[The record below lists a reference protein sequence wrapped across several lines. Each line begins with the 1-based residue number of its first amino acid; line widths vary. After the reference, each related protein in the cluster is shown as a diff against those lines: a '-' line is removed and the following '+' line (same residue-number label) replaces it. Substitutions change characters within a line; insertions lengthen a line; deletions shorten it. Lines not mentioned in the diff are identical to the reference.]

1 MVNVGMS
8 FQLHGTYAL
17 VDGDRGRSSAA
28 PWDPFG
34 IWPKGRRYIWAFLSV
49 LILGLQGPAF
59 LRSLRPPPAA
69 GVDFFQ
75 DWAAARNLLN
85 GDSPYGD
92 ILDAAQV
99 YLGRGANP
107 VAGIASPAHPPTA
120 VLVVTPFALLD
131 YPEAMVVWNL
141 VSLALFVCAVGL
153 LLRGLSLRLPLLA
166 ILPALALLLISPPF
180 RMQVNQGQFNLLL
193 LALLV
198 GGWYAV
204 GAERPVLGGAL
215 LGSAAALKLFPALL
229 LIHYALRREWKVAI
243 AGTSMM
249 VMLMAI
255 SAVIVGLESTN
266 DFLTRVLPS
275 VDSFKA
281 GWRNVSIHGFWW
293 KLFFPGLELLDAA
306 RASPELSRVSINPPL
321 RSPAVASW
329 ASLVSV
335 LVILVVWGRH
345 ILKGM
350 GRVPADVQLALT
362 LVVMVLVSPV
372 AWLHYLVL
380 LIPSFVFLWTR
391 LSASRRQR
399 YALLLLLLAV
409 MGPVWEL
416 LLPPGSDPLSFAW
429 PGVVTTLSIPTWGMI
444 GLLLFIL
451 FLPQPAPAD

>member
-1 MVNVGMS
+1 M
-8 FQLHGTYAL
+8 T
-17 VDGDRGRSSAA
+17 SS
-28 PWDPFG
+28 
-34 IWPKGRRYIWAFLSV
+34 
-49 LILGLQGPAF
+49 
-59 LRSLRPPPAA
+59 
-69 GVDFFQ
+69 
-75 DWAAARNLLN
+75 
-85 GDSPYGD
+85 
-92 ILDAAQV
+92 
-99 YLGRGANP
+99 
-107 VAGIASPAHPPTA
+107 
-120 VLVVTPFALLD
+120 
-131 YPEAMVVWNL
+131 
-141 VSLALFVCAVGL
+141 
-153 LLRGLSLRLPLLA
+153 
-166 ILPALALLLISPPF
+166 
-180 RMQVNQGQFNLLL
+180 
-193 LALLV
+193 
-198 GGWYAV
+198 
-204 GAERPVLGGAL
+204 
-215 LGSAAALKLFPALL
+215 
-229 LIHYALRREWKVAI
+229 
-243 AGTSMM
+243 
-249 VMLMAI
+249 
-255 SAVIVGLESTN
+255 LESY
-266 DFLTRVLPS
+266 
-275 VDSFKA
+275 
-281 GWRNVSIHGFWW
+281 WRNVSIHGFWW

-306 RASPELSRVSINPPL
+306 RASPELSRVSIHPPL

-416 LLPPGSDPLSFAW
+416 LLPPGRDPLSFAW